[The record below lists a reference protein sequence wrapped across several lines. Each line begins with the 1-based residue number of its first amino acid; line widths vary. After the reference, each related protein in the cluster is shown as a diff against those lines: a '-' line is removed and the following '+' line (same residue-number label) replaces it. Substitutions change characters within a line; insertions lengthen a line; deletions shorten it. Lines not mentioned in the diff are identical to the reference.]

1 MAVYIDAF
9 DTVTIN
15 QSIETNLYS
24 AICREQTRGA
34 IDKCITK
41 ENYPVHRHLITQQH
55 YDVSYINPRPA
66 VHCRVLPPGEWNG
79 IIAVSLPI
87 ESESLVTVTITVF
100 PENC

>member
-34 IDKCITK
+34 IDKSITK
-41 ENYPVHRHLITQQH
+41 GNDQKLTI
-55 YDVSYINPRPA
+55 
-66 VHCRVLPPGEWNG
+66 LF
-79 IIAVSLPI
+79 
-87 ESESLVTVTITVF
+87 TVI
-100 PENC
+100 